1 MLAVTGISRHGF
13 LLPKF
18 STAQASL
25 NVNLT
30 IQSLPLHPIPPY
42 CGRAVF
48 FVAAQNLAFPPE
60 LCYNPIYQTS

>member
-1 MLAVTGISRHGF
+1 MLAVTGIVRHGF

-18 STAQASL
+18 SSAQASL

-30 IQSLPLHPIPPY
+30 IQSLLLHLNQPY
-42 CGRAVF
+42 CGRADF
-48 FVAAQNLAFPPE
+48 FVATQNLAFPPE